1 HLLRGREDLEGD
13 LEGAVPA
20 ADGDPPFVL
29 ELLALPDSVLDAL
42 AFQFRLAGHVEPL
55 RLEQAHPH
63 REQDRPRLEGVPL
76 AGADAEARRLTFD
89 VDDLLGAQ
97 LGPAL
102 AGMEDEQLRELPAFD
117 RDVARVVVDRLRRIE
132 PFELSSDRLRLQ
144 DQGGELPGAG
154 VHPDTFKFVVLATG
168 LRRRDVAWPS
178 SKNLFVDCTR
188 AAPRKRI
195 RTSTWP
201 S

>member
-1 HLLRGREDLEGD
+1 M
-13 LEGAVPA
+13 AVS
-20 ADGDPPFVL
+20 
-29 ELLALPDSVLDAL
+29 DSILDAL

-63 REQDRPRLEGVPL
+63 REQDRPWHGSPWLFYDDTNSN
-76 AGADAEARRLTFD
+76 AGSR
-89 VDDLLGAQ
+89 
-97 LGPAL
+97 GPS
-102 AGMEDEQLRELPAFD
+102 DEHR
-117 RDVARVVVDRLRRIE
+117 
-132 PFELSSDRLRLQ
+132 
-144 DQGGELPGAG
+144 
-154 VHPDTFKFVVLATG
+154 DTFKFVVLATG